1 MDKLEGALLDAAV
14 EDVFAKREV
23 YHDRLKSVSTKR
35 KANKAECLAEDKKRV
50 DLIEKAVSSVR
61 ERLESSKD
69 DEGLAIP
76 DVDEERTCSDLGIR
90 LNDNVK
96 NVMKLSD
103 MASTIAAAKN

>member
-50 DLIEKAVSSVR
+50 DLIEKVRCEVESHALALVDVFVGRIER
-61 ERLESSKD
+61 ERATGVFKRRR
-69 DEGLAIP
+69 
-76 DVDEERTCSDLGIR
+76 RTRYSR
-90 LNDNVK
+90 RR
-96 NVMKLSD
+96 
-103 MASTIAAAKN
+103 

>member
-1 MDKLEGALLDAAV
+1 M
-14 EDVFAKREV
+14 
-23 YHDRLKSVSTKR
+23 
-35 KANKAECLAEDKKRV
+35 
-50 DLIEKAVSSVR
+50 R

-96 NVMKLSD
+96 VNLYIWILFYITVPVSLERD
-103 MASTIAAAKN
+103 ETF